1 MSGSRHEPTAVGY
14 EPGTD
19 RPYERRHHATIAVYG
34 DLQPTAVL
42 AAIKDAARRLG
53 GRLAAILDRR
63 CARLS
68 HLSAGRD
75 EAVLASTGFELIE

>member
-1 MSGSRHEPTAVGY
+1 LGMNQAPI
-14 EPGTD
+14 D
-19 RPYERRHHATIAVYG
+19 LYERRHHATIAVYG

-75 EAVLASTGFELIE
+75 EASVGFHRGSN